1 MKEIARLAKVSLG
14 TVSNVLSG
22 SPTVK
27 GPLRDRVMSA
37 VESLGYQPN
46 QLARG
51 LRRDK
56 TNIIGMIISDVSNPF
71 FPAVVKGAEDTAFTN
86 GYRLFL
92 CNSDNT
98 FVKEETYLR
107 ELQTYLPSGLI
118 IMTSDI
124 NGSPKLA
131 EAYRDAGTAVVY
143 VDRLPY
149 AWTGDT
155 VTSMNEQGSYDAVK
169 YLIGRGHRRI
179 AMISG
184 PSQFTN
190 SGERVAGFERAMRE
204 GKCPVPSTYIQ
215 EGDFNKESGY
225 EKAKLLLRLNP
236 RPSAIFAANDL
247 LAFGALNAIR
257 DLGLRCPE
265 DVSVIG
271 FDNLDL
277 AEFVTP
283 TLSSVEQSGYK
294 LGALAA
300 QVIADRARGDKGP
313 RKEHI
318 LSTTLKLRASV
329 GPGPKDALSSPLT
342 KTAKQ
347 SGAEKLR
354 RNVGPP
360 GKIVNSQ
367 KPK

>member
-1 MKEIARLAKVSLG
+1 MANMKEIARLAKVSLG

-27 GPLRDRVMSA
+27 GPLRDRVMKA

-51 LRRDK
+51 LRREK

-71 FPAVVKGAEDTAFTN
+71 FPAVVKGAEDTAFMN

-92 CNSDNT
+92 CNSDNN
-98 FVKEETYLR
+98 FMKEETYLR
-107 ELQTYLPSGLI
+107 ELQTYLPTGLI

-149 AWTGDT
+149 TWTGDT
-155 VTSMNEQGSYDAVK
+155 VTSMNEQGSYEATK
-169 YLIGRGHRRI
+169 YLIGRGHVRLG
-179 AMISG
+179 MITG
-184 PSQFTN
+184 PSQLTN
-190 SGERVAGFERAMRE
+190 SGERVAGFKRAMAE
-204 GKCPVPSTYIQ
+204 AKLAIPSEYIQ

-225 EKAKLLLRLNP
+225 EKAKVLIRLSP
-236 RPSAIFAANDL
+236 RPTAIFAANDL

-257 DLGLRCPE
+257 DLGLRCPK

-277 AEFVTP
+277 AEVVTP

-318 LSTTLKLRASV
+318 LPTTLKLRASV
-329 GPGPKDALSSPLT
+329 GAGPKAET
-342 KTAKQ
+342 KSKLPRTVKTGEGTRK
-347 SGAEKLR
+347 SGVAGR
-354 RNVGPP
+354 P
-360 GKIVNSQ
+360 
-367 KPK
+367 

>member
-1 MKEIARLAKVSLG
+1 MANMKEIARLAKVSLG

-27 GPLRDRVMSA
+27 GPLRDRVMVA

-71 FPAVVKGAEDTAFTN
+71 FPAVVKGAEDTAFMN

-92 CNSDNT
+92 CNSDNN
-98 FVKEETYLR
+98 FLKEETYLR

-155 VTSMNEQGSYDAVK
+155 VTSMNEQGSYEATK
-169 YLIGRGHRRI
+169 YLIGRGHTRI

-184 PSQFTN
+184 PSQLTN
-190 SGERVAGFERAMRE
+190 SGERVAGFNRAMVEAKRA
-204 GKCPVPSTYIQ
+204 VPSEYIQ

-225 EKAKLLLRLNP
+225 DKAKLLLRLTP

-257 DLGLRCPE
+257 DLNLRCPE

-283 TLSSVEQSGYK
+283 TLSSVEQAGYK

-300 QVIADRARGDKGP
+300 QAIMDRVRGDKGP

-318 LSTTLKLRASV
+318 LPTTLKLRASV
-329 GPGPKDALSSPLT
+329 GAGPKAEAASKPGR
-342 KTAKQ
+342 TAKK
-347 SGAEKLR
+347 GGVEKKPRVVR
-354 RNVGPP
+354 RP
-360 GKIVNSQ
+360 
-367 KPK
+367 

>member
-1 MKEIARLAKVSLG
+1 MANMKEIARLSRVSLG

-22 SPTVK
+22 LPTVRE
-27 GPLRDRVMSA
+27 PLRARVMAA

-71 FPAVVKGAEDTAFTN
+71 FPAVVKGAEDTAFNN

-92 CNSDNT
+92 CNSDNN
-98 FVKEETYLR
+98 FAKEETYLR

-124 NGSPKLA
+124 NGSTKLA
-131 EAYRDAGTAVVY
+131 EAYRAAGSHVVY

-149 AWTGDT
+149 QWDGDT
-155 VTSMNEQGSYDAVK
+155 VTSMNEQGSYEATK
-169 YLIGRGHRRI
+169 YLIALGHRRL

-184 PSQFTN
+184 PSHLTN
-190 SGERVAGFERAMRE
+190 SGERVAGFRRALAE
-204 GKCPVPSTYIQ
+204 AKIKLAAKYIQ
-215 EGDFNKESGY
+215 EGDFNKQSGY
-225 EKAKLLLRLNP
+225 ERAKLLLQMDP

-247 LAFGALNAIR
+247 LAFGAMNAIR
-257 DLGLRCPE
+257 DTGLRCPE

-277 AEFVTP
+277 AEVVTP
-283 TLSSVEQSGYK
+283 PLTSVEQSGYN
-294 LGALAA
+294 LGAVAA
-300 QVIADRARGDKGP
+300 QLIADRIRGDKSP
-313 RKEHI
+313 RRAHI
-318 LSTTLKLRASV
+318 LPTALKLRASV
-329 GPGPKDALSSPLT
+329 APAPELP
-342 KTAKQ
+342 
-347 SGAEKLR
+347 
-354 RNVGPP
+354 
-360 GKIVNSQ
+360 
-367 KPK
+367 KPKKKK

>member
-1 MKEIARLAKVSLG
+1 MANMKEIARLAKVSLG

-27 GPLRDRVMSA
+27 DALRDRVMAA
-37 VESLGYQPN
+37 VASLEYQPN

-56 TNIIGMIISDVSNPF
+56 TNIIGMIISDVTNPF
-71 FPAVVKGAEDTAFTN
+71 FPAVVKGAEDNAFTN

-92 CNSDNT
+92 CNSDNN
-98 FVKEETYLR
+98 FLKEETYLR
-107 ELQTYLPSGLI
+107 ELQTYLPTGLI

-131 EAYRDAGTAVVY
+131 QAYRDAGTAVVY

-155 VTSMNEQGSYDAVK
+155 VTSMNEQGSYEAVK
-169 YLIGRGHRRI
+169 YLIGSGHKRI
-179 AMISG
+179 AMVSG
-184 PSQFTN
+184 SSQLTN
-190 SGERVAGFERAMRE
+190 SGERVAGYKRAMAEARL
-204 GKCPVPSTYIQ
+204 PVPPGYLQ
-215 EGDFNKESGY
+215 EGHFNKESGY
-225 EKAKLLLRLNP
+225 EKSRLILQLTP
-236 RPSAIFAANDL
+236 APTAMFVANDL
-247 LAFGALNAIR
+247 MAFGALNAIR
-257 DLGLRCPE
+257 DLGLRCPD

-283 TLSSVEQSGYK
+283 TLSSVDQFGYK

-313 RKEHI
+313 RKEHV
-318 LSTTLKLRASV
+318 LPTSLKLRASV
-329 GPGPKDALSSPLT
+329 AEAPKSPTL
-342 KTAKQ
+342 KH
-347 SGAEKLR
+347 R
-354 RNVGPP
+354 
-360 GKIVNSQ
+360 
-367 KPK
+367 KPR